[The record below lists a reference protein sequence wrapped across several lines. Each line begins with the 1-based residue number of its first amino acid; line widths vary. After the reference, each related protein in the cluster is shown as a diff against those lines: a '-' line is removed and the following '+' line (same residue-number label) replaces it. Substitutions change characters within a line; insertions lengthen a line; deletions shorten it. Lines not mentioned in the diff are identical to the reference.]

1 MSDRDRL
8 GPPPVEPMTN
18 AAWGRVERGLFEQLD
33 ESMPRALPAPRAR
46 WPWLVVPAAAVVA
59 AAVIALVLGLRSST
73 SETEIARITPPP
85 EPAME
90 PSRVVAGDTPSMV
103 SYGDAHLTVDAHAA
117 IVMTREA
124 SSPAVLVERGAVD
137 FTVAPRTEDPFVVR
151 AGDVVVRVVGT
162 QFRVA
167 RYEERIEVAVERG
180 IVDVQFRGDVHR
192 LTASQKWTSLAPGG
206 VETTASN
213 TVAPTSTEPEVDEP
227 KESPTTA
234 LPAKPTPKP
243 VAEDLDR
250 AKYEQLVALERKS
263 PEQAITGYLELSKG
277 TSKWAA
283 VGLYAAGRLAADRG
297 DKRAHTF
304 LTVYLKRFPRGA
316 NAKDARDL
324 LSRLE
329 GAKQ

>member
-1 MSDRDRL
+1 
-8 GPPPVEPMTN
+8 
-18 AAWGRVERGLFEQLD
+18 
-33 ESMPRALPAPRAR
+33 
-46 WPWLVVPAAAVVA
+46 
-59 AAVIALVLGLRSST
+59 
-73 SETEIARITPPP
+73 
-85 EPAME
+85 
-90 PSRVVAGDTPSMV
+90 
-103 SYGDAHLTVDAHAA
+103 
-117 IVMTREA
+117 
-124 SSPAVLVERGAVD
+124 
-137 FTVAPRTEDPFVVR
+137 VVR

-192 LTASQKWTSLAPGG
+192 LTAKQKWSSLAPGG

-213 TVAPTSTEPEVDEP
+213 TVAPAETETAEP
-227 KESPTTA
+227 TDSAAPPT
-234 LPAKPTPKP
+234 KPTPKP

-250 AKYEQLVALERKS
+250 AKYEQLAALERKD
-263 PEQAITGYLELSKG
+263 PEKAITGYLELSKG

-283 VGLYAAGRLAADRG
+283 VALYAAARLADDRG

-304 LTVYLKRFPRGA
+304 LTIYLKRFPRGA